1 MYYIVSRGFEY
12 VLSMQYNTFCVE
24 KLTGCSAAGSARGLG
39 PWGRGFKSSHPDHQR
54 KTRVCR
60 YANPC
65 FLWFYN
71 IIQIGASY
79 YHSLK
84 G

>member
-54 KTRVCR
+54 NKGLHICK
-60 YANPC
+60 PL
-65 FLWFYN
+65 FF
-71 IIQIGASY
+71 I
-79 YHSLK
+79 SLK
-84 G
+84 LLSK